1 MHFITGK
8 QLSRRTFLHGVGATV
23 GLPLLDAM
31 VPAGKGS
38 DLGEKMTLRMPPS

>member
-31 VPAGKGS
+31 NPAGKRAG
-38 DLGEKMTLRMPPS
+38 LAGEKRC